1 MDIGFIGLGSMG
13 HAMVAN
19 LIKAGHTVRVWNRS
33 PGPAEQ
39 AATLGAT
46 VVATPAEAF
55 AGDAVLSMLADDKAV
70 RQVILGD
77 ALPAAT
83 PGLVH
88 VNLSTIS
95 VALAT
100 ELAEAHAQHGVDYV
114 AAPVLGRPDVAAA
127 GKLNIIAGGAPAV
140 VARVQPL
147 FDAIGQRTWPVGE
160 APRANAIKLAVNFM
174 LGAAIEATAEA
185 TALAA
190 AHGFAAG
197 DFIELISS
205 TVFPGPVYQG
215 YGTRIA
221 NNDYEPAGFK
231 AQLALKDLNLAISAA
246 GDVHAPMPLASVVRD
261 HLLEAVAEGSGD
273 SDFAVL
279 GKLARRRAG
288 QP

>member
-33 PGPAEQ
+33 AGPAGQ
-39 AATLGAT
+39 AASLGAT

-70 RQVILGD
+70 RQVILHD
-77 ALPAAT
+77 ALPTAT

-95 VALAT
+95 VALAV
-100 ELAEAHAQHGVDYV
+100 ELAEAHARHSVDYV

-127 GKLNIIAGGAPAV
+127 GKLNIIAGGPAAV

-160 APRANAIKLAVNFM
+160 PARANAIKLAVNFM

-185 TALAA
+185 TALAG

-197 DFIELISS
+197 DFIELISN

-231 AQLALKDLNLAISAA
+231 ARLALKDLNLAIAAA

-261 HLLEAVAEGSGD
+261 HLLEAVADGSGD

-288 QP
+288 QA